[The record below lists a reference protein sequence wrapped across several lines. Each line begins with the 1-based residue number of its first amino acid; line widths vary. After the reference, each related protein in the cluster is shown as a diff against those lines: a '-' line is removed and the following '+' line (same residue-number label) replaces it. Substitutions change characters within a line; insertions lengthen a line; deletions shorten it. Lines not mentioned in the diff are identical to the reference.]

1 MIVEDG
7 TGLMNANS
15 FVDIAYSDTY
25 FSLRGY
31 SQWGDL
37 TDEQKEVFLIRG
49 SEYVN
54 YAFDYYGKK
63 MNPTQSLKFPR
74 VNLLDE
80 DGESVVGIPCVLKEA
95 VCECA
100 KIISNGS
107 DMFQVQDANGAIT
120 SESIG
125 SLSFSYDLSRK
136 IKDSSLYDTV
146 NLRLRGLY
154 KDKSTGKI
162 ISGDMQRV

>member
-15 FVDIAYSDTY
+15 FVDIAFSDNY

-31 SQWGDL
+31 TQWEEL
-37 TDEQKEVFLIRG
+37 SDEQKEVFLIRG
-49 SEYVN
+49 SEFVN
-54 YAFDYYGKK
+54 YAYDFYGKK
-63 MNPTQSLKFPR
+63 QNPTQALKFPR
-74 VNLLDE
+74 VGLIDE
-80 DGESVVGIPCVLKEA
+80 DGELVVGVPSVLKEA
-95 VCECA
+95 VCESA

-107 DMFQVQDANGAIT
+107 DMFQVQDANGAVT

-125 SLSFSYDLSRK
+125 SLSFSYDISK
-136 IKDSSLYDTV
+136 KVKDSSLYDTI

-162 ISGDMQRV
+162 ITGDMQRL